1 VRERWGRERK
11 RLKIELYFRIPKLP
25 VGVDCT
31 LSILQVCICD
41 RKWTSEMND
50 MLPMSYEND
59 LSLMYSTAIM
69 RFLNHIC
76 NIGYTKEA
84 SLFKIANQLKI
95 PEWIVNLRH
104 QAAHG
109 YQLPSI
115 SVLRIAIN
123 VLFEWLHVCISF
135 SYNFI

>member
-1 VRERWGRERK
+1 
-11 RLKIELYFRIPKLP
+11 
-25 VGVDCT
+25 
-31 LSILQVCICD
+31 
-41 RKWTSEMND
+41 
-50 MLPMSYEND
+50 MSYEND

-76 NIGYTKEA
+76 NIGHTKEA

-115 SVLRIAIN
+115 SILRIAIN
-123 VLFEWLHVCISF
+123 VLFEWLHVCFSF
-135 SYNFI
+135 SYMIYIICIS